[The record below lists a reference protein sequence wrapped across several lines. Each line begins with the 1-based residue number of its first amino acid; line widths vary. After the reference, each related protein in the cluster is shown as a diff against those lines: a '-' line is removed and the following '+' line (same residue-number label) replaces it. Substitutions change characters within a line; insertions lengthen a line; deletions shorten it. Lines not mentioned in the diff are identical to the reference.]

1 MPVDPADL
9 GRSYDS
15 VIRVNSQSGKGG
27 VAHLLQAHYGL
38 VMPRRMQVEFSAA
51 VQRLTDRS
59 GQEVDAHQLWTLF
72 GEEYFEADAPVRY
85 VAHHLFE
92 AGSRQG
98 IRIEAEVGG
107 QPVVFTGEGNGPVEA
122 AVAALGV
129 PIRVQGFE
137 ERSMGEGP
145 TRRRWPS
152 SRWRWTGWPAAASA
166 PACTATR

>member
-1 MPVDPADL
+1 
-9 GRSYDS
+9 
-15 VIRVNSQSGKGG
+15 
-27 VAHLLQAHYGL
+27 
-38 VMPRRMQVEFSAA
+38 MQVEFSAA
-51 VQRLTDRS
+51 VQRLTDRT

-92 AGSRQG
+92 DGSRQG
-98 IRIEAEVGG
+98 IRIEAEVAG

-137 ERSMGEGP
+137 ERSMGEGAD
-145 TRRRWPS
+145 
-152 SRWRWTGWPAAASA
+152 AAAVAIIEVAMDGVAGSCFGAGMHRNTVTASVRAIISA
-166 PACTATR
+166 ANRMRGRQAEAASQAEPADCVA